1 MDNQSAGPLVLILI
15 CIATILAVALYIYFQ
30 MENTKKYVRAE
41 LSKFAGLV
49 NDAQYNEFTFDKVTE
64 GNIRVIDNK
73 LKDISNQ
80 LRSLR
85 GESVPV
91 QDAENVATD
100 VQAIQE

>member
-1 MDNQSAGPLVLILI
+1 MDNQSGPLVLILI

-30 MENTKKYVRAE
+30 MENTKKYVRTE
-41 LSKFAGLV
+41 LSRFAGLV

-73 LKDISNQ
+73 LKDISKQ

-85 GESVPV
+85 GENVPEQDV
-91 QDAENVATD
+91 ENAEVDAEGT
-100 VQAIQE
+100 

>member
-1 MDNQSAGPLVLILI
+1 MDNQSGPLVLILI

-30 MENTKKYVRAE
+30 MENTKKYVRTE

-73 LKDISNQ
+73 LKDISKQ

-85 GESVPV
+85 GENVPE
-91 QDAENVATD
+91 QDVENAEVDAQAT
-100 VQAIQE
+100 

>member
-1 MDNQSAGPLVLILI
+1 MDNQSGPLVLILV

-30 MENTKKYVRAE
+30 MENTKKYVRTE
-41 LSKFAGLV
+41 LSRFAGLV

-73 LKDISNQ
+73 LKDISKQ

-85 GESVPV
+85 GETVNI
-91 QDAENVATD
+91 QDAENTLVEA
-100 VQAIQE
+100 QSSEE